1 MTGAVPDFM
10 LNGHSHPYGNRALD
24 GECQKI
30 VAAQNGTRNST
41 LNEAAFAVAQLVA
54 GGEVSHDEAKSRL
67 TGAAADCGLDPAEVK
82 ATLESAFAAG
92 VQSPR
97 SAPESRSDFRPNGFS
112 SKKSESFK
120 TSSPKRGSVCKT
132 DTLSDLKPSPYQWTD
147 PASIPVRQAL
157 YGNHLFRKFVSVT
170 IAPGGVGKSS
180 LLIAETL
187 AMVSGKP
194 LLGVDVPD
202 SLRVWLWNLEDPR
215 DELQR
220 RIQAACQQ
228 YELEPDDL
236 GDRLFVDTG
245 REKELCLAVATNDG
259 AIIQEPVVEALTREI
274 KANQIDLLIV
284 DPFISSHAV
293 SENDNPAID
302 AVTKAWGKIADETN
316 CAISLVHHTRKQS
329 VSTPE

>member
-1 MTGAVPDFM
+1 MTGTVPDFM

-54 GGEVSHDEAKSRL
+54 GGEVSHDEARSRL
-67 TGAAADCGLDPAEVK
+67 IGAAMACGLQAPEIK
-82 ATLESAFAAG
+82 ATLDSAFSAG
-92 VQSPR
+92 SQSPR
-97 SAPESRSDFRPNGFS
+97 SAPEKRNYYDFGAFS
-112 SKKSESFK
+112 PKRAK

-132 DTLSDLKPSPYQWTD
+132 DIMSDLKPSPYQWTD